1 MYPISCLSVHLLSL
15 KQLMTNV
22 TTLKKNLQAADK
34 WCCLEHTILLGI
46 GVSMW

>member
-1 MYPISCLSVHLLSL
+1 MLLKTSFLFMYPISCLSVHLLSL

-34 WCCLEHTILLGI
+34 
-46 GVSMW
+46 